1 MVNFGVTTTKF
12 DSGSAVEV
20 RELRSANS
28 FPIVPFCKV
37 LSEEISSSTLSGLT
51 EVLVCAGREVVVGSL
66 LLVLR
71 GLVDLVALDVLVVL
85 GGELI

>member
-1 MVNFGVTTTKF
+1 MVSFGVTTTRF

-20 RELRSANS
+20 RELSSANS

-37 LSEEISSSTLSGLT
+37 DSEEISSNTLSGLT

-85 GGELI
+85 GGEII